1 MLERYKLRL
10 GDGTIVGVDY
20 DGLSTW
26 LVDRRAMV
34 QAASTG
40 QWHPLNQFLARERAA
55 ARRAAQ
61 QKASAR
67 DPLALA
73 ISKPLPLVYPKPREA
88 QKAAQGEGPTHAPR
102 PAVAPPVFEPMELA
116 PLAEPISPAGSG
128 PLSESTPNDEIIP
141 FAEYA
146 PLAASADISL
156 AQPLGEMVFSELP
169 ATSEPA
175 RIDLAPSLALEEEPP
190 LFVEPLDDAGDVGP
204 QGGVAGRL
212 DLVEAMLAGEPVAEA
227 APEEE
232 RSHPPVRSR
241 ARRVC
246 ASATSRGRRPGP
258 PP

>member
-10 GDGTIVGVDY
+10 GDGTILGVDY

-88 QKAAQGEGPTHAPR
+88 QKPVRGEGPAPG
-102 PAVAPPVFEPMELA
+102 PAAAPPASEPMELG
-116 PLAEPISPAGSG
+116 PLAEPVNPPGSG
-128 PLSESTPNDEIIP
+128 PLVESTSSDEIIP

-156 AQPLGEMVFSELP
+156 AQPLGEMVFSELARNVGACP
-169 ATSEPA
+169 HRPRAVTSP
-175 RIDLAPSLALEEEPP
+175 
-190 LFVEPLDDAGDVGP
+190 
-204 QGGVAGRL
+204 
-212 DLVEAMLAGEPVAEA
+212 
-227 APEEE
+227 
-232 RSHPPVRSR
+232 
-241 ARRVC
+241 RR
-246 ASATSRGRRPGP
+246 GP
-258 PP
+258 PPLCGAT